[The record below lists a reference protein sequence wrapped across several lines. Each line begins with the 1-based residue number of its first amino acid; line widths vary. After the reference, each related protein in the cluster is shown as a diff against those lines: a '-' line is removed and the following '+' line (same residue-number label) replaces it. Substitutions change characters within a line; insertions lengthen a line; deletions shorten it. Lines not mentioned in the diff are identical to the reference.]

1 MTTTSDDMALVEK
14 LRKRA
19 ELHTHRFGNTGF
31 YGDADAKLDR
41 QAAST
46 IERLTQVKQR
56 DSVAQSQPDDGDRA
70 AAAGSEP
77 TGAFKQRAHDDC
89 TICCI
94 AMATGLSYETVM
106 SVASASVGGYRYR
119 GALGT
124 MSPKGVLLDLGYG
137 VRRVGM
143 EAMDAPRREL
153 VLSGKRAILSVPSLN
168 GFVGH
173 HDIYWDGCQLHDPSN
188 GETYGPDGLS
198 GVTPTWAVLLTSAPT
213 QAASPAERLDPPRET
228 VKALIAQT
236 SPEGGSSLVGEGGE
250 GSS

>member
-1 MTTTSDDMALVEK
+1 MTPPAAL
-14 LRKRA
+14 A
-19 ELHTHRFGNTGF
+19 ELLGREMEDDG
-31 YGDADAKLDR
+31 
-41 QAAST
+41 
-46 IERLTQVKQR
+46 V
-56 DSVAQSQPDDGDRA
+56 SVAQSGNWLHGPSS
-70 AAAGSEP
+70 GSEP
-77 TGAFKQRAHDDC
+77 SGAFKQRAHDDC

-143 EAMDAPRREL
+143 EAMDAPQREL

-236 SPEGGSSLVGEGGE
+236 SPEGGSSLVGEGGG
-250 GSS
+250 GSSISQSGGTSPCAAPATKSDGSEPL